1 MKNIE
6 HDNDSNSYQ
15 DNVLYLEKLSEKY
28 HASLVFLNLGEVNK
42 INSITEEFITGCLK
56 KKKEKMINLKKSRIN
71 KGSTY
76 TDQLEKIHDSMSI
89 DENNSSPKKNKIG
102 NCLIFWDKSFYWLNL
117 CKKFGKKY
125 LKLIFVSKFNL
136 NSSLIVYYSKN
147 TETKRY
153 LFLKNNTIVIY

>member
-6 HDNDSNSYQ
+6 HYNDSNSYQ

-102 NCLIFWDKSFYWLNL
+102 NCLIF
-117 CKKFGKKY
+117 
-125 LKLIFVSKFNL
+125 
-136 NSSLIVYYSKN
+136 
-147 TETKRY
+147 
-153 LFLKNNTIVIY
+153 